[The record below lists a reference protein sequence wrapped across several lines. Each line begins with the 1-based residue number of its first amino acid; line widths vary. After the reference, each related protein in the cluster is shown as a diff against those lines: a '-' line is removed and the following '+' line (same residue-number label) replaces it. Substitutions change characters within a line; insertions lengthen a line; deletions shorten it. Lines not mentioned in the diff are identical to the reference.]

1 MWHPLQ
7 FGPKAIHK
15 RTMTFKKGR
24 KIRKLK
30 VYQPKF
36 ESTRHE
42 LRAPHA
48 CKRTLLFTL
57 RKQRIMELD
66 WRCI

>member
-15 RTMTFKKGR
+15 RTMTFKR
-24 KIRKLK
+24 KKNKETQSLPTKL
-30 VYQPKF
+30 

-42 LRAPHA
+42 SRAPHA

-66 WRCI
+66 WRCV

>member
-30 VYQPKF
+30 VYQQNLKVQDM
-36 ESTRHE
+36 SRE
-42 LRAPHA
+42 LHTHVKERF
-48 CKRTLLFTL
+48 CL
-57 RKQRIMELD
+57 R
-66 WRCI
+66 